1 MFRRV
6 MENREK
12 YEEKGQA
19 AEGPLGYVAGAPNS
33 RADTWSAGAAGESSF
48 GLPFIRLSE
57 LF

>member
-1 MFRRV
+1 